1 MSRLGNELCSNGYRR
16 APFVG
21 EQMRTVLFSGALLVC
36 FVPLYGTTLQQLS
49 LDDMIRKSTEIVR
62 GKVQCTGSA
71 FRGATLYTNYRVQ
84 VSEQWKGTP
93 AVQLDIAIPGGLSG
107 VVRQTYS
114 GSPVLSDGQEFVL
127 FLWTSKSG
135 LRQIIGLSQ
144 GLFNLQPLASGVWM
158 ASRAAST
165 EQMVGPSGQLVQDTA
180 LAMPLGDLRAK
191 VLNTLAGRISQ

>member
-1 MSRLGNELCSNGYRR
+1 
-16 APFVG
+16 
-21 EQMRTVLFSGALLVC
+21 MRTVLFSGVLCVW
-36 FVPLYGTTLQQLS
+36 FVPVYGTTLQQLS
-49 LDDMIRKSTEIVR
+49 LDDMIRKSSEIVR

-71 FRGATLYTNYRVQ
+71 FRGSTLYTNYRVQ

-93 AVQLDIAIPGGLSG
+93 APQLDIAIPGGLSG
-107 VVRQTYS
+107 VVRQTYA
-114 GSPVLSDGQEFVL
+114 GAPVLADGQEFIL

-144 GLFNLQPLASGVWM
+144 GLFNVQPVVGGVWM
-158 ASRAAST
+158 ASRAPAT
-165 EQMVGPSGQLVQDTA
+165 EQMVGLGGQLVQDTA